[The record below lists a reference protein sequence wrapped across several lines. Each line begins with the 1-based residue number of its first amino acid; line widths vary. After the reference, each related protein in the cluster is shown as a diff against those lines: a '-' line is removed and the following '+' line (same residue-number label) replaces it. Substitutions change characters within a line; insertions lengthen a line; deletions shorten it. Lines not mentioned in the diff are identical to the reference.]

1 MNSKV
6 KDKKA
11 EITNSLI
18 DSDKISIF
26 NKVDKSNLLLAN
38 IKVPLSLNSYK
49 LLDLY
54 LSLINLGNSASGE
67 INIRKRDFERI
78 LGIDRIRLDQ
88 LRKLC
93 DEISSLK
100 VTVGLNPD
108 NYGDVP
114 VNMFSYFTA
123 IVEPETRQ
131 NIIIAKCNPDAKKL
145 FFDGGAIDSIKY
157 QLKVTLDLKS
167 EYSIRLYIY
176 LRSNLF
182 FYSNG
187 NFRRKWDIKFNKLRA
202 EIYCKSY
209 ENSFKDFNDKVLK
222 KAQTE
227 INEKTDLAFEYSY
240 SRTTQTISFSITR
253 FNNSIFLEESGK
265 AEQSEPSEKDKKLS
279 EKSEIEQE
287 VKSQIDFDGLVKDGY
302 SEKYLNLIV
311 KTICETMSKAEK
323 DPEGKMKIDGNFVVA
338 KDTAERFRTLKKEH
352 IACVLDTLDEVRKT
366 TQIKNIKSYLKT
378 MLFNADENIMPSEN
392 CKKAENQKK
401 NSSYDINDLSV
412 LDYIDSI

>member
-378 MLFNADENIMPSEN
+378 MLFNADENLMPSEN
-392 CKKAENQKK
+392 CKKAEKQAK
-401 NSSYDINDLSV
+401 NSSYDINDLSA

>member
-78 LGIDRIRLDQ
+78 LGVDRIRLDQ

-265 AEQSEPSEKDKKLS
+265 AEQSEPSEEDKKLS

-311 KTICETMSKAEK
+311 KTICETMSKADK
-323 DPEGKMKIDGNFVVA
+323 DPEGKMKIDGNFIVA
-338 KDTAERFRTLKKEH
+338 KDTAEKFKALKKEH

-378 MLFNADENIMPSEN
+378 MLFNADENLMPSEN
-392 CKKAENQKK
+392 CKKAEKQAK
-401 NSSYDINDLSV
+401 NSSYDINDLSA

>member
-1 MNSKV
+1 M
-6 KDKKA
+6 KA
-11 EITNSLI
+11 EINGNEITTEI
-18 DSDKISIF
+18 IEETKISIF
-26 NKVDKSNLLLAN
+26 NRVDKSNLLLAN

-54 LSLINLGNSASGE
+54 LSLIDSGNPATSE
-67 INIRKRDFERI
+67 VVIRKRDFEKI
-78 LGIDRIRLDQ
+78 LGVDRIRLEQ
-88 LRKLC
+88 LKKLC

-100 VTVGLNPD
+100 VSVGLNPD
-108 NYGDVP
+108 KHSDVP
-114 VNMFSYFTA
+114 VNMFSYFAA
-123 IVEPETRQ
+123 IIDEESGQ
-131 NIIIAKCNPDAKKL
+131 NVIVAKCNPDAKRL

-167 EYSIRLYIY
+167 EYSIRLYMY

-182 FYSNG
+182 FYANG
-187 NFRRKWDIKFNKLRA
+187 DFRRKWEIKFNKLRA
-202 EIYCKSY
+202 ELYCQSKY
-209 ENSFKDFNDKVLK
+209 KDNFKEFNRWVLS
-222 KAQTE
+222 KAQSE

-253 FNNSIFLEESGK
+253 FDNRLFIEESGE
-265 AEQSEPSEKDKKLS
+265 AEQSEPSEEDKKLS

-287 VKSQIDFDGLVKDGY
+287 VKTQIDFDGLVKDGY
-302 SEKYLNLIV
+302 SEKYLALIV
-311 KTICETMSKAEK
+311 KTICETMSKADK

-392 CKKAENQKK
+392 CKKAEKQKK
-401 NSSYDINDLSV
+401 NSSYDINDLSA

>member
-1 MNSKV
+1 MNSKA

-18 DSDKISIF
+18 DSDKISVF

-78 LGIDRIRLDQ
+78 LGVDRIRLDQ

-265 AEQSEPSEKDKKLS
+265 AEQSEPSEEDKKLS

-311 KTICETMSKAEK
+311 KTICETMSKADK
-323 DPEGKMKIDGNFVVA
+323 DPEGKMKIDGNFIVA
-338 KDTAERFRTLKKEH
+338 KDTAEKFKALKKEH

-378 MLFNADENIMPSEN
+378 MLFNADENLMPSEN
-392 CKKAENQKK
+392 CKKAEKQKK
-401 NSSYDINDLSV
+401 NSSYDINDLSA

>member
-78 LGIDRIRLDQ
+78 LGVDRIRLDQ

-265 AEQSEPSEKDKKLS
+265 AEQSEPSEEDKKLS

-311 KTICETMSKAEK
+311 KTICETMSKADK
-323 DPEGKMKIDGNFVVA
+323 DPEGKMKIDGNFIVA

-378 MLFNADENIMPSEN
+378 MLFNADENLMPLEN
-392 CKKAENQKK
+392 CRRAEKQAK
-401 NSSYDINDLSV
+401 NSSYDINDLSA